1 MIVWRVYVQIRA
13 AVLGRQLIN
22 VVGTSSEFM
31 NSGLNMSDM
40 IFFQLSHDTA
50 NFSKRSSKYAC
61 ILQLRLGFYKH
72 CTSFI
77 SLGNFTLF
85 VDLLT
90 QPIWLAQCWTL

>member
-40 IFFQLSHDTA
+40 IFF
-50 NFSKRSSKYAC
+50 
-61 ILQLRLGFYKH
+61 
-72 CTSFI
+72 
-77 SLGNFTLF
+77 
-85 VDLLT
+85 LT
-90 QPIWLAQCWTL
+90 QS